1 MHRWNINSA
10 PAIKERPSRVGQC
23 GDWIIN
29 NFLVFDSL
37 QPFTT
42 IVRLAAYRRRLQF
55 TVRGGGAGRKLSWP
69 SVRLTP
75 AASHGDGLSCVP
87 HASTAAHSNT
97 SDVSVQAV
105 SFIIVLK

>member
-10 PAIKERPSRVGQC
+10 PAIKERPSRVGQY

-55 TVRGGGAGRKLSWP
+55 TV
-69 SVRLTP
+69 
-75 AASHGDGLSCVP
+75 
-87 HASTAAHSNT
+87 
-97 SDVSVQAV
+97 
-105 SFIIVLK
+105 